1 MNLQVLPLKIL
12 ATRQVVMDR
21 MDYSTYLTGPTKLEL
36 DQLDMLV
43 GYFKL
48 QDSMLKIDALYNGQ
62 RLPSDD
68 WQYLKSCFKLPTALI
83 SFIEDTQEFRIVELK
98 DGPRD
103 WAMRNVS
110 WKEGMLMN
118 RGKLK
123 FDPRTGWGH
132 SEDFIEDG
140 KVVNVTRT
148 YEFDNG
154 KMILTLNFRDSITTD
169 KEGNLIWN
177 LMWSAP
183 HRHVKVT
190 VVRVFKA
197 LGCRGKNCHESHYW
211 RQCRNYAPF
220 SPKIISPKNP

>member
-1 MNLQVLPLKIL
+1 
-12 ATRQVVMDR
+12 
-21 MDYSTYLTGPTKLEL
+21 
-36 DQLDMLV
+36 
-43 GYFKL
+43 
-48 QDSMLKIDALYNGQ
+48 
-62 RLPSDD
+62 
-68 WQYLKSCFKLPTALI
+68 
-83 SFIEDTQEFRIVELK
+83 
-98 DGPRD
+98 
-103 WAMRNVS
+103 
-110 WKEGMLMN
+110 MLMN

-197 LGCRGKNCHESHYW
+197 LGCRGKNCHESHYL

>member
-48 QDSMLKIDALYNGQ
+48 QDSMLTIDALYNGQ

-140 KVVNVTRT
+140 KVVNVKRT
-148 YEFDNG
+148 YKLDNG
-154 KMILTLNFRDSITTD
+154 KTILTLDFRDSITTD
-169 KEGNLIWN
+169 KENNLIWN

-183 HRHVKVT
+183 HRDVKIT

-197 LGCRGKNCHESHYW
+197 LGCRGENCRESHIW
-211 RQCRNYAPF
+211 RPCKNYVPF
-220 SPKIISPKNP
+220 SKRH